1 MRRIITLLAGAL
13 LALGLTAGPALAFE
27 PPGNQD
33 PYLFGCDDDGNSHP
47 VLGHPGAV
55 DSDGAGIDHATG
67 LVAGLTGDGQPT
79 AWNAVQHTDQIVAG
93 ECPSADEE

>member
-33 PYLFGCDDDGNSHP
+33 PYLFGCTDDLVSHP
-47 VLGHPGAV
+47 VLGHPGAAGLVGARATVEDNTDNPRGTAWKAV
-55 DSDGAGIDHATG
+55 DNTADHLIVDGA
-67 LVAGLTGDGQPT
+67 
-79 AWNAVQHTDQIVAG
+79 
-93 ECPSADEE
+93 CPNSE